1 MRKLT
6 FLAVVEK
13 SNDGY
18 GVFYPDLPGCISF
31 GNNLEEVEK
40 NAKEAL
46 ELHIYGMEKDGDIL
60 PTPSKIVDEEHIQD
74 GCIVLMISV
83 FPDMVKNILDSKRVK
98 TNTTIPQWLK
108 DMAEKQGANYSQ
120 LLEYAL
126 MEYLGIS
133 QKQNKIK

>member
-6 FLAVVEK
+6 FLAVAEK
-13 SNDGY
+13 TRDGY

-31 GNNLEEVEK
+31 GDNIEEVEK

-46 ELHIYGMEKDGDIL
+46 ELHIYGMEKDGDAI
-60 PTPSKIVDEEHIQD
+60 PTPSQVVDKEYIQED
-74 GCIVLMISV
+74 CIVLVISV
-83 FPDMVKNILDSKRVK
+83 FPDMVKNMLDSKRVK

-108 DMAEKQGANYSQ
+108 DMGEKQGANYSQ

-126 MEYLGIS
+126 MEYLGVS
-133 QKQNKIK
+133 QQKKN

>member
-13 SNDGY
+13 GHDGY
-18 GVFYPDLPGCISF
+18 GVFYPDLPGCVSF
-31 GNNLEEVEK
+31 GEDIEEVEK

-46 ELHIYGMEKDGDIL
+46 ELHIYGMEKDGDIV
-60 PTPSKIVDEEHIQD
+60 PTPSKTVDKEYIQD
-74 GCIVLMISV
+74 GCIILVISI
-83 FPDMVKNILDSKRVK
+83 FPDMVKNMLDSKRVK

-108 DMAEKQGANYSQ
+108 DIAEKQGANYSQ

-126 MEYLGIS
+126 MEYLGVS
-133 QKQNKIK
+133 QQKKN

>member
-6 FLAVVEK
+6 FLAVAEK
-13 SNDGY
+13 SNDGH

-60 PTPSKIVDEEHIQD
+60 PTPSKIVDEEYIQD

-98 TNTTIPQWLK
+98 TNTTVPQWLK